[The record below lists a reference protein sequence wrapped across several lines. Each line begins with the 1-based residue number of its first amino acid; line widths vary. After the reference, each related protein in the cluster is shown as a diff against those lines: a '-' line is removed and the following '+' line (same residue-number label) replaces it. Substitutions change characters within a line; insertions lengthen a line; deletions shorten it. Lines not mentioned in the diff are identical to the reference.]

1 MAMEILNFKFE
12 IRNQRR
18 RRSRLDTDGDVDTG
32 WQVELLELIHGASC
46 RIDDVEKAL
55 VSADFELLHRLLVN
69 VNRAVD
75 RKPFD
80 TGRKRDRAGNTGSR
94 AFCGLHDFL
103 GGAVDGAMV
112 EGAQA
117 DADFLIFHGG
127 EVV

>member
-1 MAMEILNFKFE
+1 MKQILLN
-12 IRNQRR
+12 
-18 RRSRLDTDGDVDTG
+18 SDTDGDVNTG
-32 WQVELLELIHGASC
+32 WQVELLELIHGAGG
-46 RIDDVEKAL
+46 RIDDVEKTL
-55 VSADFELLHRLLVN
+55 VGPDFELFHRLLVD
-69 VNRAVD
+69 VNRTVD
-75 RKPFD
+75 GELLD

-94 AFCGLHDFL
+94 ALCGLHDFL